1 MNKNKILNIMLLSG
15 LFSITGLS
23 HAVDINYTRVSPGFV
38 TTSPSIDL
46 NQMQAYP
53 QQQDTTPAIPESR
66 TNQMANQ
73 KQQQAQMAQAGQQP
87 GQNAAQQPAEPGTAF
102 DQGYGQDQV
111 DVNKEISDYQEF
123 NSARQRGVTVT
134 VPMPK
139 ASWAKSKSN
148 QIWFTN
154 WKGVL
159 IEKAGISSQKID
171 FEASRLSKEEFA
183 EWATRQVR
191 VVDPNANYVNY

>member
-15 LFSITGLS
+15 LFSISGLS
-23 HAVDINYTRVSPGFV
+23 QADINYTRVSPGVV

-46 NQMQAYP
+46 NQMQGLP
-53 QQQDTTPAIPESR
+53 QQDTTPAIPESK

-87 GQNAAQQPAEPGTAF
+87 GQNAGQQTAEPGTAF
-102 DQGYGQDQV
+102 EQGYGQNEV
-111 DVNKEISDYQEF
+111 DVNKEISDFQEF

-139 ASWAKSKSN
+139 ASWTKSKSN
-148 QIWFTN
+148 QIWYTN

-159 IEKAGISSQKID
+159 IEKAGVSSQKID

>member
-23 HAVDINYTRVSPGFV
+23 HAVDINYTRVSPGVV

-53 QQQDTTPAIPESR
+53 QQQDTTSAIPESR
-66 TNQMANQ
+66 TN
-73 KQQQAQMAQAGQQP
+73 QMAQAGQQP
-87 GQNAAQQPAEPGTAF
+87 GQNAAQQSAEPGTAF
-102 DQGYGQDQV
+102 EQGYGQDQV
-111 DVNKEISDYQEF
+111 DFNKEISDYQEF